1 MAVLIMVMFLM
12 AVLALCSVF
21 CLFLFSFFFFCVAV
35 FKAHLKAMLL
45 FAANIDI
52 LKKQR
57 TIGHINAIVAF
68 FDGQLTVTLA

>member
-1 MAVLIMVMFLM
+1 
-12 AVLALCSVF
+12 
-21 CLFLFSFFFFCVAV
+21 
-35 FKAHLKAMLL
+35 MLL

-57 TIGHINAIVAF
+57 TIGHINAIVTF